1 MTKRRKTQ
9 RNQKNGFDPK
19 LMTPQQEAL
28 NREILQQ
35 YNVFAKKEAAS
46 MGFLP
51 ITGSECLWGVLMDV
65 KTGRSDKDTFQ
76 WFEQMVNKYECDPE
90 NLAKLYESIH
100 SKLPMYDQLMD
111 SDCKRLGI

>member
-1 MTKRRKTQ
+1 
-9 RNQKNGFDPK
+9 
-19 LMTPQQEAL
+19 MTPQEAL

-35 YNVFAKKEAAS
+35 YNAFAEKQAVS

-51 ITGSECLWGVLMDV
+51 KTGTECLWGVLVDV
-65 KTGRSDKDTFQ
+65 KAGRSDKESLK

-90 NLAKLYESIH
+90 KLAKLYESIY

-111 SDCKRLGI
+111 SECKRLGI